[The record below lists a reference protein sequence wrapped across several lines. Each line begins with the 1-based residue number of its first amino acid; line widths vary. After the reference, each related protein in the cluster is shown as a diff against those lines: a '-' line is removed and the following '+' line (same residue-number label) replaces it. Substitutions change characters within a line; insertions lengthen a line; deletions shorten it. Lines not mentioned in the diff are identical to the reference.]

1 VAVFKETASGADNG
15 RPERAKVLALAR
27 ARKIDAIL
35 VTELSRWGRSTQDLV
50 QTLDDLH
57 GWKVSVL
64 AQTGLS
70 FDLSTASGKLMRTI
84 MAGLAEFER
93 DLIRDRVKSGL
104 AAARARGVKLGRQV
118 GQRPSDKKAKRVLGM
133 HADGLS
139 YRLIARNVG
148 LSKNTVMGIVRRN
161 AGLRRPGH
169 AAGGGHGRGPHRDQP
184 SRAGLRRTSAI
195 AYGSKWHGAEDFRG
209 CNKRDSFRG
218 VQEMLWGRASA

>member
-1 VAVFKETASGADNG
+1 
-15 RPERAKVLALAR
+15 
-27 ARKIDAIL
+27 
-35 VTELSRWGRSTQDLV
+35 
-50 QTLDDLH
+50 
-57 GWKVSVL
+57 
-64 AQTGLS
+64 
-70 FDLSTASGKLMRTI
+70 MRTI
-84 MAGLAEFER
+84 MAGLVEFER

-104 AAARARGVKLGRQV
+104 AAAKAKGVKLGRQV

-218 VQEMLWGRASA
+218 VQETWAERRHNARP